1 MCPSKLLCKIS
12 GRRCLRGGQTIVT
25 RSTQAPHYSLTS
37 PVFFFS
43 SSSFG
48 LPFRTILGQIRG
60 PLSFIQVCL
69 AIRFFALLPNLSAA
83 AAAAASSSSSPH

>member
-1 MCPSKLLCKIS
+1 M
-12 GRRCLRGGQTIVT
+12 VM
-25 RSTQAPHYSLTS
+25 ASLTS
-37 PVFFFS
+37 PVFFS

-83 AAAAASSSSSPH
+83 AAASSSSSPH